1 MMVEIERFFS
11 WFSRIHVIH
20 LKKTTKKKTFLFCPN
35 LMFSLDL
42 RGIFGVNDH
51 AKGDLENKD
60 LQKYCDNIIW
70 NFE

>member
-1 MMVEIERFFS
+1 MMVEIERFF
-11 WFSRIHVIH
+11 FMVFKDPRHRF
-20 LKKTTKKKTFLFCPN
+20 KKLFCPN

-60 LQKYCDNIIW
+60 SQKYCDNIIW